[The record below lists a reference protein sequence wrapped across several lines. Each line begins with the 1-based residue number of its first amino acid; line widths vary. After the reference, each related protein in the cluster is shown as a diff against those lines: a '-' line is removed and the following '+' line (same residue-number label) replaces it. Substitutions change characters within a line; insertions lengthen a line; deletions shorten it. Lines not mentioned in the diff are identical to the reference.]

1 MPFTK
6 LAELRARTDRDLLRI
21 LHNEL
26 DRGLALANVAASRQS
41 VFRVQAEGVYTSSKA
56 LLPRM
61 SGLDPEELA
70 ELEWKLKE
78 LSMALELVSGALDLE
93 HEAACCC

>member
-21 LHNEL
+21 IHNEL

-41 VFRVQAEGVYTSSKA
+41 VFRVQAEAVYTRSKE
-56 LLPRM
+56 LLPRI
-61 SGLDPEELA
+61 SGLAPDELG
-70 ELEWKLKE
+70 EVEWKLKE
-78 LSMALELVSGALDLE
+78 LSMALELASGALDME
-93 HEAACCC
+93 HEPVCC